1 MFKTISFFRK
11 LNTIKLNTDNRLG
24 NWPGIGCLKETK
36 RHRAHYWLP
45 IETTEQQQ
53 TLQGN

>member
-45 IETTEQQQ
+45 IERTTAAN
-53 TLQGN
+53 TSG